1 VTRKTKFGFNE
12 NQIHHDQLIPKH
24 AYLKDHNH
32 FKNHICIIDKGR
44 VIFLSYDIGHVG
56 RKSTLGYRHV

>member
-12 NQIHHDQLIPKH
+12 NQRHHDQLIPKH

-32 FKNHICIIDKGR
+32 FKIIS
-44 VIFLSYDIGHVG
+44 VLSIKVA
-56 RKSTLGYRHV
+56 